1 MQYSVSNR
9 KLLELNRF
17 YLQHGEVYRV
27 NNKNYYAIKLLPKSA
42 RAYKNSL
49 VLLVDNPKRIKT
61 ILITNLASL
70 INPKSKKLPLVKIQL
85 KKSLRVDKLIELIVK
100 FAQRNQKVNI
110 SSLQKLLSESNTSSN
125 TDNTADTPNIIFRVY
140 KFIKDTLQA
149 INEFIDVILGIIALF
164 SIYKYF
170 KALKESQETARDVV
184 LIAIK
189 EKQYYLQIKDKVDL
203 RDYGKLFY
211 ALDSMINS
219 KHLNGVLIYG
229 PPGIGKTFAVKY
241 WLNLHDNI
249 NYQYYKGAAKSI
261 DTLYA
266 ILFQN
271 RFANT
276 VIVFDDFDSIVK
288 KASKDS
294 ELQDVVNLLKA
305 ALETTEE
312 RLITY
317 PHSELKADFGRR
329 LSASIPEKFIFRA
342 KIVIITNLQR
352 DEIDKAIF
360 TRVYP
365 VEIKFDNKQMRKVIE
380 RNLAA
385 LADDIPKKEAI
396 KVLEYCAKI
405 ADKCKVPLNFRLV
418 KAALDAYKIYG
429 DGQWKQVI
437 KEIYCAS

>member
-17 YLQHGEVYRV
+17 YLQHGEVYQV
-27 NNKNYYAIKLLPKSA
+27 SNKNYYAIKLLPKSA
-42 RAYKNSL
+42 QAYKNSL

-61 ILITNLASL
+61 ILVTNLASL
-70 INPKSKKLPLVKIQL
+70 INPKSKKLPFVKIQL
-85 KKSLRVDKLIELIVK
+85 KKSLTVDKLIALIVK
-100 FAQRNQKVNI
+100 LAHRNQKVNI
-110 SSLQKLLSESNTSSN
+110 SSLQKTLSESDTK
-125 TDNTADTPNIIFRVY
+125 TDSEDNPNILVRIYRFV
-140 KFIKDTLQA
+140 KNTLQVV
-149 INEFIDVILGIIALF
+149 NEFIDVILGIIALF
-164 SIYKYF
+164 SIYRYF

-184 LIAIK
+184 LIAVK

-211 ALDSMINS
+211 ALDSMVSS

-241 WLNLHDNI
+241 WLNLHDGI
-249 NYQYYKGAAKSI
+249 IYQYYKGAAKSI

-288 KASKDS
+288 KANKDS

-317 PHSELKADFGRR
+317 PHSELKSDFGRK

-352 DEIDKAIF
+352 EEIDKAIF

-365 VEIKFDNKQMRKVIE
+365 VEIKFDNKQMHQVIK

-385 LADDIPKKEAI
+385 LAENIPEKEAI
-396 KVLEYCAKI
+396 KVLEYCTKI
-405 ADKCKVPLNFRLV
+405 AEKCKVPLNFRLV

-429 DGQWKQVI
+429 DNQWRQVV